1 MARSCHR
8 RRRCVVQFL
17 LALDILSARIR
28 NPCTKIYFSVINV
41 HSFYDPRREYAK
53 ESVSMK
59 LNQSSTVSRLFLGRL
74 SGNEKRE
81 REMANIIDDG
91 ENFNGK
97 ILSWVPRN
105 DRTYGRHMR
114 IFHTATHAPILQ
126 FCAFFCSPLLAWGGI
141 VLPRN
146 TSGSITTRMN
156 FFARFS
162 NGCKASRESLKARL
176 WRKYRG
182 TDENTWCARVVH
194 SLSRVLKGYIFRR
207 NVSMV

>member
-1 MARSCHR
+1 MYENIFLRDKCPLVLRS
-8 RRRCVVQFL
+8 
-17 LALDILSARIR
+17 ATRIR
-28 NPCTKIYFSVINV
+28 EGVSLYETESVIDRLEII
-41 HSFYDPRREYAK
+41 SWQIIWERE
-53 ESVSMK
+53 E
-59 LNQSSTVSRLFLGRL
+59 
-74 SGNEKRE
+74 RE
-81 REMANIIDDG
+81 RKMANIIDDG

-97 ILSWVPRN
+97 ILSWAPRN
-105 DRTYGRHMR
+105 DQTYGRHMR

-146 TSGSITTRMN
+146 TSGSITTRTN

-176 WRKYRG
+176 WRKYRRKYLVRSSG
-182 TDENTWCARVVH
+182 G

>member
-126 FCAFFCSPLLAWGGI
+126 FCAFFCSSSFLLGEE
-141 VLPRN
+141 
-146 TSGSITTRMN
+146 SFFHETRLDLSQLVRTFLLVFRMA
-156 FFARFS
+156 ARPPA
-162 NGCKASRESLKARL
+162 N
-176 WRKYRG
+176 
-182 TDENTWCARVVH
+182 H
-194 SLSRVLKGYIFRR
+194 
-207 NVSMV
+207 

>member
-114 IFHTATHAPILQ
+114 IFHTAIHAPILR
-126 FCAFFCSPLLAWGGI
+126 FCAFFCFPPPCLGRNRSSTKHVWIYHNSYEFFCSFFEWLQG
-141 VLPRN
+141 LPRIIK
-146 TSGSITTRMN
+146 SSSVAKIQRD
-156 FFARFS
+156 R
-162 NGCKASRESLKARL
+162 
-176 WRKYRG
+176 RKYLVRSSG
-182 TDENTWCARVVH
+182 G